1 MVLRGKWRQMDVA
14 IKIFQTEQEHAAF
27 LVELRQLSRVE
38 HENIIKLYG
47 ASTQPPYI
55 FLVMEYAENGSLY
68 KVLHQMKATV
78 PYHSGHAISWVL
90 QCAKG
95 VNYLHTMKPK
105 PVIHRDLKSPNLLLV
120 NRGLTLKIC
129 DFGTAC
135 DKQSVMTNN
144 KGSAAWMAPEVFEGN
159 TYTEKCDIFSWGIIL
174 WEVLTRRLP
183 FDEIRG
189 NDLRVL
195 WAIHSGRRPP
205 PILDC
210 PEILENLMNRCW
222 SKDTSV
228 RPTMCEIVETMTF
241 MQKFFPEATD
251 PLIFPDEV
259 DDAEN
264 SSCYESAKEN
274 VTKSEVCGRF

>member
-1 MVLRGKWRQMDVA
+1 
-14 IKIFQTEQEHAAF
+14 
-27 LVELRQLSRVE
+27 
-38 HENIIKLYG
+38 
-47 ASTQPPYI
+47 
-55 FLVMEYAENGSLY
+55 
-68 KVLHQMKATV
+68 
-78 PYHSGHAISWVL
+78 
-90 QCAKG
+90 
-95 VNYLHTMKPK
+95 
-105 PVIHRDLKSPNLLLV
+105 
-120 NRGLTLKIC
+120 
-129 DFGTAC
+129 
-135 DKQSVMTNN
+135 
-144 KGSAAWMAPEVFEGN
+144 MAPEVFEGN

-222 SKDTSV
+222 NKDTSV
-228 RPTMCEIVETMTF
+228 RPTMSEIVETMTF

-251 PLIFPDEV
+251 PLVFPDEV
-259 DDAEN
+259 DDTEN

-274 VTKSEVCGRF
+274 VTKSEVSLHLC